1 MRFFNHNKSSQA
13 AVTNDSRP
21 SSQYLTLDQRQRIFQ
36 RHLQG
41 ALVNTGA
48 IFGIWLFL
56 ILSYWYEAITT
67 TSFLGLSITG
77 GVVIFSN
84 IPFLW
89 GLQKVS
95 RKSFFEYYNLS
106 INFIE
111 AIGDTL
117 IIYFLGGVK
126 GMYLIII
133 YACLIA
139 YVGIVAPRRY
149 PFIVATICSGSFA
162 LMALMEHFGLIP
174 HQNNKWGY
182 YYNLTEIILI
192 VFCLTITLYVLAFI
206 LSFTARILRRTK
218 NELRRQNSELTQSR
232 QELNAIADEM
242 RRKNE
247 ALEESMDELRRA
259 QTQLVESEKLAA
271 LGSLVAGVA
280 HEINTPVGVGVTAI
294 SFLQEKTKRIMELNS
309 AGAMTD
315 ELFDNYLHSANEAAS
330 TIYTNL
336 KRAAELV
343 RNFKQVAV
351 DQSSETRR
359 LFNVKEYIEG
369 TLLSLR
375 FQYKRSGH
383 SVTVNCPDDLV
394 IDSYPGVFAQIV
406 TNMLMNSLT
415 HGFEDITGGE
425 IVIEVKPYPD
435 HIHFRFSDT
444 GKGMEPE
451 TVRRVFEPFFTTK
464 RGDGGSGLGMHIVYN
479 AVTRTLN
486 GKILCT
492 SSPGKGCIYDILIPL
507 KSKDFS
513 ATLEQRPSQAS

>member
-1 MRFFNHNKSSQA
+1 VAYLQDDSSQT
-13 AVTNDSRP
+13 VLTETDVP
-21 SSQYLTLDQRQRIFQ
+21 HSSYLTLEQRKRIYT

-56 ILSYWYEAITT
+56 ILSYWYDIITT
-67 TSFLGLSITG
+67 TSFVGLSITG
-77 GVVIFSN
+77 GVVIFAN

-89 GLQKVS
+89 GLQKIS
-95 RKSFFEYYNLS
+95 RKNVFEYYNLS

-111 AIGDTL
+111 AIGDTF

-149 PFIVATICSGSFA
+149 PFIMATICAGSFA
-162 LMALMEHFGLIP
+162 LMVLLEHFGFIP
-174 HQNNKWGY
+174 HQNNQWGY
-182 YYNLTEIILI
+182 PYTLTEVILI
-192 VFCLTITLYVLAFI
+192 IFCLTVTLYVLAFI
-206 LSFTARILRRTK
+206 LSYTAHIIRRTK
-218 NELRRQNSELTQSR
+218 DELMRQNTALGQSR
-232 QELNAIADEM
+232 RELNLIADELQ
-242 RRKNE
+242 RKNE
-247 ALEESMDELRRA
+247 ALEKSMEELQQA

-294 SFLQEKTKRIMELNS
+294 SFLQEKTKKIMELRATN
-309 AGAMTD
+309 AMTN
-315 ELFDNYLHSANEAAS
+315 ELLENYLYTANEAAS

-336 KRAAELV
+336 RRAAELV

-359 LFNVKEYIEG
+359 LFNMKEYIEG

-383 SVTVNCPDDLV
+383 TVTVNCPDHLV
-394 IDSYPGVFAQIV
+394 IDSYPGVFAQII
-406 TNMLMNSLT
+406 TNMLMNSIT
-415 HGFEDITGGE
+415 HGFEDMKGGQ

-435 HIHFRFSDT
+435 YIHFRFSDN
-444 GKGMEPE
+444 GRGMEAD
-451 TVRRVFEPFFTTK
+451 VAKRIFEPFFTTK
-464 RGDGGSGLGMHIVYN
+464 RGEGGSGLGMYIVYN

-486 GKILCT
+486 GKILCAT
-492 SSPGKGCIYDILIPL
+492 SPGNGCAFDILIPI
-507 KSKDFS
+507 KSKSHVPPKD
-513 ATLEQRPSQAS
+513 QRPAQAS